1 MHSTLIKRTIG
12 VSAED
17 ANYGAS
23 IFKVNQPRRMPPT
36 ATPKRNPTFE
46 RNNHLISPSTR
57 YTRRGL
63 LESCASFGATMRPE
77 HPIGAEATSSYQR

>member
-23 IFKVNQPRRMPPT
+23 IFKVNRTTPH
-36 ATPKRNPTFE
+36 ATDRDP
-46 RNNHLISPSTR
+46 
-57 YTRRGL
+57 
-63 LESCASFGATMRPE
+63 
-77 HPIGAEATSSYQR
+77 